1 MFIKL
6 GCEPAPL
13 LLAMVLGPMMEDEL
27 RRGMTIHRGDPT
39 VFLKSPFSLVMLALA
54 AALLVVVVVPA
65 VRRKRE
71 EAFQES

>member
-1 MFIKL
+1 MSS
-6 GCEPAPL
+6 
-13 LLAMVLGPMMEDEL
+13 

-39 VFLKSPFSLVMLALA
+39 VFLRSPFSLAMLILA

-65 VRRKRE
+65 VRHKRE

>member
-1 MFIKL
+1 
-6 GCEPAPL
+6 
-13 LLAMVLGPMMEDEL
+13 
-27 RRGMTIHRGDPT
+27 MTIHRGGDPT
-39 VFLKSPFSLVMLALA
+39 VFLKSPFSVVMLVLA